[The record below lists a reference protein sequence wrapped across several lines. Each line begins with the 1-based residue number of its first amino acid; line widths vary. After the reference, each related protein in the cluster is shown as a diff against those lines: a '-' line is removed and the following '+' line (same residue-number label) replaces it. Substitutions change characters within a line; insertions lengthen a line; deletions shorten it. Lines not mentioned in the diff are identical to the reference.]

1 MGRAYNPARL
11 IKSSGVHTFYIGRP
25 EDPISQVFETY
36 CIHTEQTF
44 SETCRDMI
52 VIASVYLGM
61 IEDPGID
68 KGVFLNV
75 GEGVLTP
82 KFFEFRKQAERSRQ
96 IQLKRLNNKQTKQ
109 EEKIKSV
116 KETAFD

>member
-1 MGRAYNPARL
+1 MGRAYNPARV

-61 IEDPGID
+61 LEDPGID
-68 KGVFLNV
+68 KGVFLSV

-82 KFFEFRKQAERSRQ
+82 KFYEFRKQAERSRKT
-96 IQLKRLNNKQTKQ
+96 QLKRLESSKQLK
-109 EEKIKSV
+109 EELRAV

>member
-1 MGRAYNPARL
+1 VGRAYNPARV

-44 SETCRDMI
+44 SESCRDMI

-61 IEDPGID
+61 LEDPGIEE
-68 KGVFLNV
+68 GIFLNV

-82 KFFEFRKQAERSRQ
+82 KFYEFRKQAERSRKMQ
-96 IQLKRLNNKQTKQ
+96 LRRLESNKQLK
-109 EEKIKSV
+109 EELRAV